1 MSNPIAESSSPIAI
15 YSVTLSPLTIAS
27 GTTATII
34 NTNPLLQLNIYLSE
48 TMNSDSLMIDMEEI
62 LRKLSKERPVFHS
75 ERDFQHALAWKI
87 HEQYPDMN
95 VRLEKRIELDG
106 KEIYVDIYL
115 QDKEM
120 KEP

>member
-1 MSNPIAESSSPIAI
+1 
-15 YSVTLSPLTIAS
+15 
-27 GTTATII
+27 
-34 NTNPLLQLNIYLSE
+34 
-48 TMNSDSLMIDMEEI
+48 MEEI

-115 QDKEM
+115 QDKE
-120 KEP
+120 KNVVIIELKYKTKSLEIVVNGEIFKLKDQFAQDISRYDFIKDIIEA